1 VDRDGSS
8 VFAGSSAFYPT
19 SDSGMISC
27 WRYVVSNYSL
37 RHNLPCV
44 SRLFRTCFGA
54 PKDLLYILGINFRL
68 STERT
73 RPKALSQRGILAL
86 AMRSNKVRRGMGFRG
101 ITLNWEPRV
110 AECTAEE
117 NHTVRTII
125 KTVVSSMAVFMALVG
140 IQRSAAA
147 AENSIPGVTYMDS
160 QRVLDN
166 FDKKNANPLIPGD
179 VYNVQTNKR
188 VANGN
193 IEIHE
198 KETDIFYIMDGSAT
212 IVVGGTALEP
222 KQTRPGQ
229 MTAKD
234 IQGGQLYQLK
244 KGDVLVIPAGTPH
257 WFKQVNG
264 SINYLTV
271 KSIKP

>member
-1 VDRDGSS
+1 
-8 VFAGSSAFYPT
+8 
-19 SDSGMISC
+19 M
-27 WRYVVSNYSL
+27 
-37 RHNLPCV
+37 
-44 SRLFRTCFGA
+44 
-54 PKDLLYILGINFRL
+54 
-68 STERT
+68 
-73 RPKALSQRGILAL
+73 
-86 AMRSNKVRRGMGFRG
+86 
-101 ITLNWEPRV
+101 
-110 AECTAEE
+110 
-117 NHTVRTII
+117 RTIMGA
-125 KTVVSSMAVFMALVG
+125 VGLSMTALVALVLAP
-140 IQRSAAA
+140 RPAPA
-147 AENSIPGVTYMDS
+147 AENGIPGPTYVDS

-179 VYNVQTNKR
+179 AYNVQTNKR
-188 VANGN
+188 TANGN

-212 IVVGGTALEP
+212 IIVGGTAVEP

-234 IQGGQLYQLK
+234 IQGGQAYDLK

>member
-1 VDRDGSS
+1 MRPMMGAVGVSLA
-8 VFAGSSAFYPT
+8 VFA
-19 SDSGMISC
+19 
-27 WRYVVSNYSL
+27 
-37 RHNLPCV
+37 
-44 SRLFRTCFGA
+44 
-54 PKDLLYILGINFRL
+54 
-68 STERT
+68 
-73 RPKALSQRGILAL
+73 
-86 AMRSNKVRRGMGFRG
+86 
-101 ITLNWEPRV
+101 
-110 AECTAEE
+110 
-117 NHTVRTII
+117 
-125 KTVVSSMAVFMALVG
+125 ALVLV
-140 IQRSAAA
+140 QRLAPAADSNA
-147 AENSIPGVTYMDS
+147 GPTYMDS

-179 VYNVQTNKR
+179 GYNVQTNKR
-188 VANGN
+188 TANGN

-212 IVVGGTALEP
+212 IVVGGTAVEP

-234 IQGGQLYQLK
+234 IQDGQTYNLR

-257 WFKQVNG
+257 WFRQVNG

>member
-1 VDRDGSS
+1 MK
-8 VFAGSSAFYPT
+8 PI
-19 SDSGMISC
+19 M
-27 WRYVVSNYSL
+27 
-37 RHNLPCV
+37 
-44 SRLFRTCFGA
+44 GA
-54 PKDLLYILGINFRL
+54 VGL
-68 STERT
+68 
-73 RPKALSQRGILAL
+73 
-86 AMRSNKVRRGMGFRG
+86 
-101 ITLNWEPRV
+101 
-110 AECTAEE
+110 
-117 NHTVRTII
+117 
-125 KTVVSSMAVFMALVG
+125 SMAAFAALVLV
-140 IQRSAAA
+140 QRSAPAA
-147 AENSIPGVTYMDS
+147 DNSGGPTYMDS

-179 VYNVQTNKR
+179 GYNVQTNKR
-188 VANGN
+188 TANGN

-198 KETDIFYIMDGSAT
+198 KETDIFYVMDGSAT
-212 IVVGGTALEP
+212 IVVGGTAVEP

-234 IQGGQLYQLK
+234 IQNGQTYNLK

>member
-1 VDRDGSS
+1 MAA
-8 VFAGSSAFYPT
+8 FAALVVVQSSAP
-19 SDSGMISC
+19 
-27 WRYVVSNYSL
+27 
-37 RHNLPCV
+37 
-44 SRLFRTCFGA
+44 
-54 PKDLLYILGINFRL
+54 
-68 STERT
+68 
-73 RPKALSQRGILAL
+73 
-86 AMRSNKVRRGMGFRG
+86 
-101 ITLNWEPRV
+101 
-110 AECTAEE
+110 
-117 NHTVRTII
+117 
-125 KTVVSSMAVFMALVG
+125 
-140 IQRSAAA
+140 A
-147 AENSIPGVTYMDS
+147 AENGMPGLTYMES

-179 VYNVQTNKR
+179 AYNVQTNKR
-188 VANGN
+188 TANGN

-212 IVVGGTALEP
+212 IIVGGSAVEP
-222 KQTRPGQ
+222 RQTRPGQ

-234 IQGGQLYQLK
+234 IKDGQSYNLK

>member
-1 VDRDGSS
+1 
-8 VFAGSSAFYPT
+8 
-19 SDSGMISC
+19 
-27 WRYVVSNYSL
+27 L
-37 RHNLPCV
+37 
-44 SRLFRTCFGA
+44 
-54 PKDLLYILGINFRL
+54 
-68 STERT
+68 
-73 RPKALSQRGILAL
+73 
-86 AMRSNKVRRGMGFRG
+86 
-101 ITLNWEPRV
+101 
-110 AECTAEE
+110 
-117 NHTVRTII
+117 
-125 KTVVSSMAVFMALVG
+125 SMAVFAAFLVV
-140 IQRSAAA
+140 QRQAPA
-147 AENSIPGVTYMDS
+147 AENGTPGPTYVDS

-179 VYNVQTNKR
+179 AYNVQTNKR
-188 VANGN
+188 TANGN

-212 IVVGGTALEP
+212 IVVGGAAVEP
-222 KQTRPGQ
+222 TQTRPGQ

-234 IQGGQLYQLK
+234 IRGGQSYNLK